1 MALKSVVWITVESL
15 RADATSLGDSGLDT
29 TPNLEAMATEGQSFE
44 SCYAHATWT
53 RPSTASML
61 TGLPAAAHRVWTN
74 DAALHPSIHTIPEA
88 FQAMGYHTVGVS
100 PIAQFSAATGLDRG
114 FDDFHFIDR
123 RSVASTVRLRTLL
136 KYIANIRSHSGG
148 LTWDGRQHCTSYL
161 MNELGKRY
169 IRGSSDKP
177 LFLYLHY
184 GDTHLP
190 YVPPKRWRES
200 IELPAGWT
208 IDEAVRVA
216 FQMSEQLYELNAGT
230 VSFDAEA
237 WSVVRSMYH
246 GSIRYVD
253 HMVGELMRFVTEQ
266 LEDPIIVVTA
276 DHGEAFGEGGHVG
289 HGQSM
294 HSAVTNVP
302 LVIQNLGEIPTDGLI
317 QHADVMRAICERL
330 GVPHPVPAGCE
341 LIDAPRRYAMTQ
353 EAGET
358 RSIFEQKLRSIREDY
373 GRSENHSGDITS
385 MRTDEW
391 RYDRS
396 DTSERL
402 YALPDEEDNVIANH
416 PIEASKNADAIDNWS
431 AEIEK
436 MRAEVGHAE
445 FTPRMREQLRGLG
458 YL

>member
-1 MALKSVVWITVESL
+1 MTQQSVVWITIESL
-15 RADATSLGDSGLDT
+15 RADATSLGDPGLGT
-29 TPNLEAMATEGQSFE
+29 TPNLEAKAAEGHSFE
-44 SCYAHATWT
+44 SCHAHATWT
-53 RPSTASML
+53 RPSTASIL
-61 TGLPAAAHRVWTN
+61 TGLPPAAHRVWTN

-88 FQAMGYHTVGVS
+88 FHAMGYHTVGVS

-123 RSVASTVRLRTLL
+123 RSVAGVVRWRTLL
-136 KYIANIRSHSGG
+136 GYLARIWSHSGG
-148 LTWDGRQHCTSYL
+148 LTWDGRQFCTSYL
-161 MNELGKRY
+161 VNALGERH
-169 IRGSSDKP
+169 IRGSTDRP

-190 YVPPKRWRES
+190 YVPPKRWRDS
-200 IELPAGWT
+200 IELPAGWS

-216 FQMSEQLYELNAGT
+216 LQMSEQLYELNAGT

-237 WSVVRSMYH
+237 WAVVRSMYH

-253 HMVGELMRFVTEQ
+253 HMVGELMRFATEQ

-276 DHGEAFGEGGHVG
+276 DHGEAFGEAGHIG

-302 LVIQNLGEIPTDGLI
+302 LVIQNLAEIPTDGLI
-317 QHADVMRAICERL
+317 QHADVMRALCERL
-330 GVPHPVPAGCE
+330 GVPHPVPVGCA
-341 LIDAPRRYAMTQ
+341 LIDAPRRYAVTQ

-358 RSIFEQKLRSIREDY
+358 RSIFEQKLRTIRGDY
-373 GRSENHSGDITS
+373 ERPGDHSGDLTS
-385 MRTDEW
+385 MRTAEW

-402 YALPDEEDNVIANH
+402 FALPDEEHNVIADH
-416 PIEASKNADAIDNWS
+416 PIEASKAADAMDDWS
-431 AEIEK
+431 AEMGK
-436 MRAEVGHAE
+436 MRAEVGRAA
-445 FTPRMREQLRGLG
+445 FTPAMREQLTELG